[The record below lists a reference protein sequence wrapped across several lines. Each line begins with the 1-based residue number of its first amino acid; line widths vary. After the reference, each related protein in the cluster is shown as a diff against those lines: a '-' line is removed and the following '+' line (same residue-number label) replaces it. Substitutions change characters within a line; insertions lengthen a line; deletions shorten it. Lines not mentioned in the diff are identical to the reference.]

1 MAPHRSVKATALH
14 KSQKRD
20 KPPGHLVII
29 GGAEDRKGEKKI
41 LRRFVELCGKGHTEV
56 TLLTAASSIPEEIE
70 QVYRTAFGELGV
82 KAVRPI
88 HLHTRSE
95 ANDPAVD
102 AVIDKAGGI
111 FMSGGNQKRLVAM
124 VAGTRLCRA
133 MHHAFARGCC
143 IAGTSAGASAMSEH
157 MLSAVMED
165 DICEPG
171 PPHLDLGLGF
181 MRRATID
188 QHFSER
194 DRVGRL
200 LSVVATNPYLVGVG
214 IDEDTALVIE
224 PHTAAE
230 VVGSGS
236 VTLIDC
242 RDIDARMVR
251 AAESQCAEPQL
262 SNVRLHRL
270 PTGFTQRVTPQRIA
284 GDKSLDDILRVL
296 VSVNEA

>member
-1 MAPHRSVKATALH
+1 MQAGKRSRDSIRKAP
-14 KSQKRD
+14 KRD

-41 LRRFVELCGKGHTEV
+41 LRRFVELCGKGHPEV
-56 TLLTAASSIPEEIE
+56 AVLTAASSMPEEVDE
-70 QVYRTAFGELGV
+70 TYRAAFGDLGV
-82 KAVRPI
+82 KTIRTI
-88 HLHTRSE
+88 HVNARSA
-95 ANDPAVD
+95 ANDPEVD
-102 AVIDKAGGI
+102 KILDGVGGI

-133 MHHAFARGCC
+133 MHQAFARGCC
-143 IAGTSAGASAMSEH
+143 VAGTSAGASAISEH

-165 DICEPG
+165 DMCEPG

-194 DRVGRL
+194 DRLGRL

-224 PHTAAE
+224 PHNAAE

-242 RDIDARMVR
+242 RDIEARIMRSNPECV
-251 AAESQCAEPQL
+251 EPQL

-270 PTGFTQRVTPQRIA
+270 PRGFSQRVGPHDIE
-284 GDKSLDDILRVL
+284 GDKSLEDILRVL
-296 VSVNEA
+296 VSVNEAT